1 MKNFEPNANMELW
14 NTEMTAANVLNV
26 IVMNHATTLNVLYLE
41 QNAQLKLNVNL
52 MVLVFDTGESILI
65 QLAAMKQERSS
76 FYGIK

>member
-52 MVLVFDTGESILI
+52 MVLVFDTGESIHICGWRAVLT
-65 QLAAMKQERSS
+65 Q
-76 FYGIK
+76 

>member
-41 QNAQLKLNVNL
+41 QNAQLKRNVNL
-52 MVLVFDTGESILI
+52 MVLVFDTGESIENRNDT
-65 QLAAMKQERSS
+65 APS
-76 FYGIK
+76 GP

>member
-1 MKNFEPNANMELW
+1 MELW

-52 MVLVFDTGESILI
+52 MVLVFDTGESIHI
-65 QLAAMKQERSS
+65 TSESKKGPT
-76 FYGIK
+76 FKIGH